1 MDANLRTGGHIL
13 IEQLA
18 LHNADTVFGVPG
30 ESYLA
35 ALDGMYQ
42 SQRVRFVNA
51 RHEGGAAMMADA
63 YGKLTGRPGIAF
75 ATRGPGATNASAGV
89 HVAFQDST
97 PMILLLGQVGRDMM
111 EREAFQEIDY
121 RQMFG
126 PMAKWVAQIDD
137 ARRIPEFISRAFYTA
152 TSGRPGP
159 VVLALPEDMLTDTAE
174 VPDAPPYTP
183 LPIAPDEGAL
193 QRFHA
198 MLTEARKPFVI
209 VGGGGWSDQARRDLE
224 AFAAAHEVPVGA
236 SFRCQDYFDNLHP
249 CYGGHIGIGLDA
261 KIADRI
267 RNSDLVIALGARL
280 GEATTAGYTML
291 DIPKPRQPLV
301 HVYPDP
307 EEIGRVYSPTLGV
320 VASSAAFA
328 SAIKRLEPKHSSR
341 ADYVKTA
348 HADYLAFAEPT
359 RSPGNVQLSQIVRGL
374 SDRLPHDTIIC
385 NGAGNYAVWVH
396 RFWRYRQFRTELAP
410 TSGSMGYGLPAAVAA
425 KQLHPER
432 TVIAF
437 AGDGAMQMNG
447 NEELLTI
454 MKYWK
459 SWKTPNLIICVLNNR
474 DLNMV
479 TWEQRMMEGDPKLDT
494 TQVIPD
500 FNYAAYAESVGMLG
514 LRVDKAEDLSDIW
527 RMALQADRPVL
538 IDAITDP
545 DISPFPDHVMIKSAK
560 KLAESVRKGDPAVFE
575 NTGHILQ
582 QRVMENQ

>member
-1 MDANLRTGGHIL
+1 MTDHALRSANRYVPAELCDLQRKDEAMNAIPRTGGHIL

-18 LHNADTVFGVPG
+18 LHGADSVFGVPG
-30 ESYLA
+30 GSFLA

-42 SQRVRFVNA
+42 SQRVRFINA
-51 RHEGGAAMMADA
+51 RPEGGAAMMADA

-97 PMILLLGQVGRDMM
+97 PLILLLGQVGRDMM

-121 RQMFG
+121 RLMFG
-126 PMAKWVAQIDD
+126 PMTKWVAQIDD
-137 ARRIPEFISRAFYTA
+137 ARRIPEFISRAFFTA

-183 LPIAPDEGAL
+183 LPIAPDDGGL
-193 QRFHA
+193 GQFHA
-198 MLTEARKPFVI
+198 LLSEAKKPFLI

-224 AFAAAHEVPVGA
+224 AFASAHEVPVGV

-249 CYGGHIGIGLDA
+249 CYGGHVGIGLDA

-280 GEATTAGYTML
+280 GEATTSGYTL
-291 DIPKPRQPLV
+291 FDIPKPRQPLV

-328 SAIKRLEPKHSSR
+328 AAIKRLEPKHRSR
-341 ADYVKTA
+341 ADYVKAA

-359 RSPGNVQLSQIVRGL
+359 RSPGDVQLSQIVRGL

-396 RFWRYRQFRTELAP
+396 RLWRYRQFRTELAP

-432 TVIAF
+432 MVIAF
-437 AGDGAMQMNG
+437 AGDGCFQMTGMEFMTAVENRLPLIVIVCNNG
-447 NEELLTI
+447 MYGTI
-454 MKYWK
+454 RMHTERTH
-459 SWKTPNLIICVLNNR
+459 SRRVSGT
-474 DLNMV
+474 DLA
-479 TWEQRMMEGDPKLDT
+479 K
-494 TQVIPD
+494 PD
-500 FNYAAYAESVGMLG
+500 FAAPSRPCGG
-514 LRVDKAEDLSDIW
+514 LCA
-527 RMALQADRPVL
+527 PVRG
-538 IDAITDP
+538 AP
-545 DISPFPDHVMIKSAK
+545 DFCRA
-560 KLAESVRKGDPAVFE
+560 A
-575 NTGHILQ
+575 
-582 QRVMENQ
+582 

>member
-30 ESYLA
+30 ESFLA

-42 SQRVRFVNA
+42 SQRVRFINA

-126 PMAKWVAQIDD
+126 PMSKWVAQIDD
-137 ARRIPEFISRAFYTA
+137 ARRIPEFISRAFFTA

-159 VVLALPEDMLTDTAE
+159 VVLALPEDMLTDTAA

-183 LPIAPDEGAL
+183 LPIAPDDGAL
-193 QRFHA
+193 RQFHA
-198 MLTEARKPFVI
+198 LLSEAKQPFVI

-224 AFAAAHEVPVGA
+224 AFAAAHEVPVGV

-249 CYGGHIGIGLDA
+249 CYGGHVGIGLDA
-261 KIADRI
+261 RIADRI

-280 GEATTAGYTML
+280 GEATTSGYTL
-291 DIPKPRQPLV
+291 FDIPKPRQPLV

-307 EEIGRVYSPTLGV
+307 EEIGRVYSPTLAV

-328 SAIKRLEPKHSSR
+328 AAIKRLEPKHRSR
-341 ADYVKTA
+341 ADYV
-348 HADYLAFAEPT
+348 
-359 RSPGNVQLSQIVRGL
+359 
-374 SDRLPHDTIIC
+374 
-385 NGAGNYAVWVH
+385 
-396 RFWRYRQFRTELAP
+396 
-410 TSGSMGYGLPAAVAA
+410 
-425 KQLHPER
+425 
-432 TVIAF
+432 
-437 AGDGAMQMNG
+437 
-447 NEELLTI
+447 
-454 MKYWK
+454 
-459 SWKTPNLIICVLNNR
+459 
-474 DLNMV
+474 
-479 TWEQRMMEGDPKLDT
+479 
-494 TQVIPD
+494 
-500 FNYAAYAESVGMLG
+500 
-514 LRVDKAEDLSDIW
+514 
-527 RMALQADRPVL
+527 
-538 IDAITDP
+538 
-545 DISPFPDHVMIKSAK
+545 
-560 KLAESVRKGDPAVFE
+560 
-575 NTGHILQ
+575 
-582 QRVMENQ
+582 

>member
-30 ESYLA
+30 ESFLA

-42 SQRVRFVNA
+42 SQRVRFINA

-126 PMAKWVAQIDD
+126 PMSKWVAQIDD
-137 ARRIPEFISRAFYTA
+137 ARRIPEFISRAFFTA

-183 LPIAPDEGAL
+183 LPIAPDDGTL
-193 QRFHA
+193 RQFHA
-198 MLTEARKPFVI
+198 LLSEAKKPFVI
-209 VGGGGWSDQARRDLE
+209 VGGGGWSDQARGDLE
-224 AFAAAHEVPVGA
+224 AFASAHEVPVGV

-261 KIADRI
+261 KIAERI
-267 RNSDLVIALGARL
+267 RTSDMVIALGARL
-280 GEATTAGYTML
+280 GEATTGGYTL
-291 DIPKPRQPLV
+291 FDIPKPRQPLV

-328 SAIKRLEPKHSSR
+328 AAIKRLEPKHRSR
-341 ADYVKTA
+341 ADHVKAA
-348 HADYLAFAEPT
+348 HADYLGFAEPT
-359 RSPGNVQLSQIVRGL
+359 RSPGDVQLSQIVRGL
-374 SDRLPHDTIIC
+374 SDRLPRDTIIC

-396 RFWRYRQFRTELAP
+396 RFWRYRQYRTELAP

-425 KQLHPER
+425 KLQHPER
-432 TVIAF
+432 TVI
-437 AGDGAMQMNG
+437 
-447 NEELLTI
+447 
-454 MKYWK
+454 
-459 SWKTPNLIICVLNNR
+459 CVCRRRL
-474 DLNMV
+474 
-479 TWEQRMMEGDPKLDT
+479 
-494 TQVIPD
+494 
-500 FNYAAYAESVGMLG
+500 
-514 LRVDKAEDLSDIW
+514 
-527 RMALQADRPVL
+527 
-538 IDAITDP
+538 
-545 DISPFPDHVMIKSAK
+545 FPDDRNGVHDRG
-560 KLAESVRKGDPAVFE
+560 RKPAAADCDR
-575 NTGHILQ
+575 LQ
-582 QRVMENQ
+582 QRHVRHDPDASGTEVSRPRLRHRSRQPRLRGACARLRRLRRPCRADRRLCPRFRRSRGKRTSGHHRAFDQPGSLDAGSFTQRNARQGVGRAGPGLTLNSASAGVA